1 MEHDDAGPFG
11 DGGLGKPAHQAF
23 AHAVALEAAAPLRRP
38 ILEPALAGNELGDE
52 LLLVAHLGNRLG
64 VVVFQVIQGVCM
76 STDGEDVARGV
87 ARLVL
92 FVPLLD
98 DNEFSGLFEKRVETV
113 QDHDVQVQKQG
124 ASLQVVQAGGKTGQL
139 EPAVAKGPRLALV
152 KLVKA
157 DHGDGLDLNAWL
169 NALGIVG
176 QADKAERAL
185 QVARDHAV
193 EFVDVFGAV
202 FAAPFDAQNIDSF
215 HADSFTPKTL

>member
-1 MEHDDAGPFG
+1 M
-11 DGGLGKPAHQAF
+11 
-23 AHAVALEAAAPLRRP
+23 ALEAAAPLRRP

-52 LLLVAHLGNRLG
+52 LLLVAHVGNRLG
-64 VVVFQVIQGVCM
+64 VVVFQVIQGIGM
-76 STDGEDVARGV
+76 GTDGEDVARGV

-92 FVPLLD
+92 FVPFLD
-98 DNEFSGLFEKRVETV
+98 DNELAGLFEKRVQTV

-124 ASLQVVQAGGKTGQL
+124 APLQVVQAGGKAGQL
-139 EPAVAKGPRLALV
+139 EPAVAKGPGLALV

-157 DHGDGLDLNAWL
+157 DHGDGLDLDAWL

-176 QADKAERAL
+176 QANKAKRAL

-202 FAAPFDAQNIDSF
+202 LAAPLDAQNVDGF
-215 HADSFTPKTL
+215 HADSFTPGTLKKSPLWGRATEDKV